1 MAATDRVKP
10 GASLEQ
16 LKLDI
21 KNWEYEFKNRFG
33 RQPEKKDVKQN
44 SEIAAKY
51 KEYQK
56 AKQST
61 TGLKENAKEED
72 AHWRRDH
79 HRDRQSRTGYR
90 RRSQDVREASPSPT
104 NEYCHTPNRVK
115 DQPRHQHSQASTPTK
130 SPSKVEYDSPHV
142 ENSVRRQKVT
152 VIGPT
157 PQAEGRVLGIFDITN
172 SPNYLSQSQQ
182 TQILPPASPSPA
194 SMVLLSTPTK
204 TATMTTP
211 SKVNRQRTP
220 QSVTPSYFRPLD
232 TNKIYMTPSPLKPK
246 KVSRGLTSIL
256 AELRQMQDEELD
268 EQERIMLEIE
278 DCMPHIDNISTKV
291 SVDGVENAVDLE
303 HSAYHLGE
311 IKEGDSELL
320 LRESKQKEAMREKAK
335 YTKAKT
341 QKRTTRRV
349 IMRPAKLTTGFA
361 YKDAQ
366 EQMEEAQSCAEED
379 GGEDGDSSGK
389 EHTVA
394 KIAGQNGDVANKK
407 RRSSRKPGSVS
418 QNFQRLK
425 LRNKSGKRFSRRRK

>member
-1 MAATDRVKP
+1 MTTIDRVEP
-10 GASLEQ
+10 VASLEQ

-61 TGLKENAKEED
+61 TGLKENIKEEE
-72 AHWRRDH
+72 AHRRRDH
-79 HRDRQSRTGYR
+79 HRDRQPRAGYR
-90 RRSQDVREASPSPT
+90 SRSQEVREASPSPT
-104 NEYCHTPNRVK
+104 NDYCHTQKTVK
-115 DQPRHQHSQASTPTK
+115 DQPRHQLSQASTPTK
-130 SPSKVEYDSPHV
+130 SPSKAVYDFPYV
-142 ENSVRRQKVT
+142 ENSVHRQKIT

-157 PQAEGRVLGIFDITN
+157 PQSDGRVLGIFDLTN

-182 TQILPPASPSPA
+182 TRILPSASPSPA
-194 SMVLLSTPTK
+194 SMVPLSTPTK

-211 SKVNRQRTP
+211 SSNRQRTP
-220 QSVTPSYFRPLD
+220 QSVTPSYFRPLN

-268 EQERIMLEIE
+268 EHESIMLEIE
-278 DCMPHIDNISTKV
+278 NCMPPIENICTN
-291 SVDGVENAVDLE
+291 SVDGVESAVGLE

-311 IKEGDSELL
+311 IKEGDAEML
-320 LRESKQKEAMREKAK
+320 LRESKQKEAMMLKKAK

-349 IMRPAKLTTGFA
+349 ILRPAKPTVGFA
-361 YKDAQ
+361 YKDGK
-366 EQMEEAQSCAEED
+366 EQMEEEQSCAEED
-379 GGEDGDSSGK
+379 DDEDEDSGGK

-394 KIAGQNGDVANKK
+394 KLAAGQDGDNANKK

-418 QNFQRLK
+418 QNFKRLK
-425 LRNKSGKRFSRRRK
+425 LRNASGSRFSRRRK